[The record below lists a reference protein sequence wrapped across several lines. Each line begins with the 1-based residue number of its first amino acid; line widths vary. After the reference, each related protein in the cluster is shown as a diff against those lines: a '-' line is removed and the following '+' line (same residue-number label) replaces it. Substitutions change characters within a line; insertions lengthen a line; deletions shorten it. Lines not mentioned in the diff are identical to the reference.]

1 MPEILGILTAELK
14 GHADQLAQVWR
25 TDLPAVNRELGR
37 LGLPVIQPG
46 CANPAGCAAR
56 VE

>member
-1 MPEILGILTAELK
+1 LK
-14 GHADQLAQVWR
+14 GYSEQLAQVWR

-37 LGLPVIQPG
+37 LGLTAVDPG

-56 VE
+56 LE